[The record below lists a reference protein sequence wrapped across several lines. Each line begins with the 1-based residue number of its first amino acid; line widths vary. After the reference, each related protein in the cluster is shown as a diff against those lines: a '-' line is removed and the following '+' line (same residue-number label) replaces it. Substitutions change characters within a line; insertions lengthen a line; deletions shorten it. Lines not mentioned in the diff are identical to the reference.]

1 MADAPT
7 SSERELTRLASA
19 DLNLLVPLLAVL
31 EERSVTRAAGRVG
44 LSQPAMSHALRR
56 LRLLLNDQLLVRQ
69 GSTMVLTP
77 RAEEL
82 IAPVRRALH
91 QSATILRPSAF
102 DPALDDRTIAIAL
115 TTSTAFVL
123 GPLLHSTLARRAPN
137 CTLRLH
143 TTNMDSANLFTEEG
157 VDVVLLPEAFPS
169 PHPRERLYDDRVVVL
184 ASPGMPA
191 DASALNLIESE
202 PHVIFTAVPTGRT
215 RSYEVLDAHGVSYT
229 VRATSSDYLV
239 IPHLLAAS
247 RGVAMHRYQVG
258 VEFRASHG
266 LRLEEFP
273 FPMQSLGIDIVW
285 NPWLV
290 DSTYRR
296 WLRTVLIEASEPL
309 RARATDML

>member
-1 MADAPT
+1 MSELAPA
-7 SSERELTRLASA
+7 SERELTRLASA
-19 DLNLLVPLLAVL
+19 DLNLLVPLLAVI
-31 EERSVTRAAGRVG
+31 EERSVTRAAARVG

-56 LRLLLNDQLLVRQ
+56 LRLLLGDQLLVRQ
-69 GSTMVLTP
+69 GSTMMLTP

-91 QSATILRPSAF
+91 QSAAVLKPGSF
-102 DPALDDRTIAIAL
+102 DPTVDERTISIAL

-123 GPLLHSTLARRAPN
+123 APLLHRTLAARAPN
-137 CTLRLH
+137 ATLRLL
-143 TTNMDSANLFTEEG
+143 TSNMESPNLFTEEG

-169 PHPRERLYDDRVVVL
+169 PHGRERLYDDRVVVV
-184 ASPGMPA
+184 ASAGVRP
-191 DASALNLIESE
+191 DASALDLITEES
-202 PHVIFTAVPTGRT
+202 HVVFTGVPTGRT
-215 RSYEVLDAHGVSYT
+215 RSYEVLDAHAVAYT
-229 VRATSSDYLV
+229 IRATSSDYLV

-258 VEFRASHG
+258 IQFRDSHG

-273 FPMQSLGIDIVW
+273 FPMQTLGIDLVW

-290 DSTYRR
+290 DDDYRR

-309 RARATDML
+309 RARAADPV